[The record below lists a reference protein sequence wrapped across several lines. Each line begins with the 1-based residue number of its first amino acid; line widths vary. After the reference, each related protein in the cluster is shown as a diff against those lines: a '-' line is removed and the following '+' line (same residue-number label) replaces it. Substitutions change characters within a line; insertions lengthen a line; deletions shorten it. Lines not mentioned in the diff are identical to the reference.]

1 VSPAISYGSI
11 TNYEYQLPAGWS
23 IGSTTS
29 TGSNW
34 IAGGN
39 NVTVTSDLGT
49 GDGLF
54 VKIRPVNTA
63 CGTGLKP
70 GPTKLIAISRPE
82 PTLAIPETQTDI
94 CSGSVNYTLTG
105 LPAGATTVWSITNN
119 NSVARVSNATN
130 NSVTVNKISANRGVE
145 ILTATVTHCSYTY
158 TETKTLNFGSPV
170 SSFQIQ
176 NYLPL
181 EVDCY
186 QTQSFYIFKPS
197 LILGNYTASYQWSYR
212 VNGTTSETIIPA
224 SSEDG
229 VFIFDFPGTY
239 DILVRS
245 INGCGLGE
253 PSMITI
259 TVVDFCYGFRMAVYP
274 NPANEEIN
282 VSIDQESEEIQ
293 NLSKTEKTTYQLVD
307 IKNSNILKTWI
318 LDNISSQQKLDI
330 KDVKPNEYILMVTR
344 GKLKKAVK
352 VIVN

>member
-1 VSPAISYGSI
+1 MKTLYILLITILIQQFAFGQTITINPLESAEYCPDVEFTFSVSIEASSIGDEINVNGGASITEEIYDKVKNGNTISFKFKGKFYDANVNQQFILPYKDLNNESQNKTFTFTKIKSLFHVSSANTISLNTVSLIAQRCQVQNFNISFTNVKYGNPFVFPAISYGSI
-11 TNYEYQLPAGWS
+11 TNYEYQLPSGWS
-23 IGSTTS
+23 IGGSTS

-63 CGTGLKP
+63 CGTSLSP
-70 GPTKLIAISRPE
+70 GPTKLIAISRSA

-119 NSVARVSNATN
+119 NSVASISNATN

-158 TETKTLNFGSPV
+158 NVTKTLNFGSPV
-170 SSFQIQ
+170 SSFEIQ

-186 QTQSFYIFKPS
+186 QTQSFYIF
-197 LILGNYTASYQWSYR
+197 
-212 VNGTTSETIIPA
+212 
-224 SSEDG
+224 
-229 VFIFDFPGTY
+229 
-239 DILVRS
+239 
-245 INGCGLGE
+245 
-253 PSMITI
+253 
-259 TVVDFCYGFRMAVYP
+259 
-274 NPANEEIN
+274 
-282 VSIDQESEEIQ
+282 
-293 NLSKTEKTTYQLVD
+293 
-307 IKNSNILKTWI
+307 
-318 LDNISSQQKLDI
+318 
-330 KDVKPNEYILMVTR
+330 
-344 GKLKKAVK
+344 
-352 VIVN
+352 